1 MTTETG
7 TVSTT
12 IDQTTGG
19 NADASGA
26 VAPDMAAVQPSPT
39 TEARPATART
49 SSGKAARAPSP
60 PRKMTGVITMAAAAK
75 KDPAKEAFETVTAA
89 SNDAIKDGFEKSVN
103 ALNEFTAFQKDTVD
117 AMIASATTTAKS
129 IEEINTAA
137 VAYAKKSMEDSAAA
151 AKTMAS
157 AKSVQEFIEVQADY
171 AKSAMEAYLAE
182 ITRQSELMSG
192 LVKQSFKPLNDR
204 AAAAVELMQSQ
215 R

>member
-1 MTTETG
+1 MTNDTEIETTATG
-7 TVSTT
+7 TANSGDAAAPVADVSEP
-12 IDQTTGG
+12 
-19 NADASGA
+19 A
-26 VAPDMAAVQPSPT
+26 VALPSPAPK
-39 TEARPATART
+39 ARPASVRKT
-49 SSGKAARAPSP
+49 SGDTSRAPSP
-60 PRKMTGVITMAAAAK
+60 PRKISGVITMAAAK

-89 SNDAIKDGFEKSVN
+89 SNDAIKDGFEKSVT

-157 AKSVQEFIEVQADY
+157 AKSVQELIEVQADY

-204 AAAAVELMQSQ
+204 ASAAVELMQSQ

>member
-1 MTTETG
+1 MTSDTE
-7 TVSTT
+7 SPT
-12 IDQTTGG
+12 IDPATGG
-19 NADASGA
+19 DAA
-26 VAPDMAAVQPSPT
+26 APGVDVRAPAAVQSS
-39 TEARPATART
+39 RPANTRSAKT
-49 SSGKAARAPSP
+49 GKAVREPSP
-60 PRKMTGVITMAAAAK
+60 PRKMTGATTMAAAK

-117 AMIASATTTAKS
+117 AMIASATTAAKS

-157 AKSVQEFIEVQADY
+157 AKSVQELIEVQADY
-171 AKSAMEAYLAE
+171 TKSAMEAYLAE
-182 ITRQSELMSG
+182 VTRQSELMSG